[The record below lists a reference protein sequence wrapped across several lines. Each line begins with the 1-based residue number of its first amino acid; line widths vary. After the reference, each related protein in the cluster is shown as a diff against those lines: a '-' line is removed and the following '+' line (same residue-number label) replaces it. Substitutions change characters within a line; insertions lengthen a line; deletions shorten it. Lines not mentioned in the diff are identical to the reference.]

1 MTSVRS
7 TTEAGSCA
15 SPARII
21 LSPWEFS
28 KTSIFVR
35 ESAKSP
41 HVASAAAITPATSNH
56 HQSRPICACQAM
68 MATTPTAAS
77 HQDSGT
83 RWDSLYS
90 TRVPATSPGFAGG
103 GVDAPFAAS
112 MTRRVLLVYLCFLT
126 QALPRRRLRAAPSLY
141 WVAFTGHHL
150 THTPAVSSKPL
161 LLPAKRRY
169 SCIGP
174 KKVRRR
180 PCRVEPHEQSVG
192 NFSD

>member
-1 MTSVRS
+1 
-7 TTEAGSCA
+7 
-15 SPARII
+15 
-21 LSPWEFS
+21 
-28 KTSIFVR
+28 
-35 ESAKSP
+35 
-41 HVASAAAITPATSNH
+41 

-103 GVDAPFAAS
+103 GVDAPVAAS
-112 MTRRVLLVYLCFLT
+112 MTRRVLLVHMCFLT
-126 QALPRRRLRAAPSLY
+126 PGMPLSRSREAP
-141 WVAFTGHHL
+141 TGHHL